1 MPLWQELPLL
11 MVVAFGLAFLIR
23 AFLLQAFFIPSG
35 SMEYTLHIGDR
46 VLVNKVVY
54 DIRDPQRGEVVVFK
68 GTGTWAPEGE
78 FQPPPSATSK
88 LVSQLGSLV
97 GVAQPSEKDF
107 IKRIIGLP
115 GDVVQCCDAQGRV
128 TVNGVPLD
136 EPYVTDNSPLEE
148 APSPGRCGPRKFGP
162 ITVEP
167 GHMWVMGDHRMVSQD
182 SRCQG
187 QVPLQNIIGKA
198 FVVVWPQAH
207 WNALHTPSTFAHIP
221 QPAKAGALPQSRAP
235 ADGAGGTGG
244 ASLVL
249 VIPLLAAMGV
259 SVRYPHRGTRRRR
272 RLLP

>member
-11 MVVAFGLAFLIR
+11 MIVAFGVAFLIR

-35 SMEYTLHIGDR
+35 SMENTLLVGDR

-54 DIRDPQRGEVVVFK
+54 DVRDPQRGEVVVFR
-68 GTGTWAPEGE
+68 GTGSWAPETGY
-78 FQPPPSATSK
+78 QPPRSTGTKVA
-88 LVSQLGSLV
+88 QWFGSLV

-115 GDVVQCCDAQGRV
+115 GDVVACCDDQGRV

-136 EPYVTDNSPLEE
+136 EPYVTDNSPLDMDP
-148 APSPGRCGPRKFGP
+148 APGRCGPRKFGP

-167 GHMWVMGDHRMVSQD
+167 GYMWVMGDHRLISQD

-187 QVPLQNIIGKA
+187 QVPLANIIGKA
-198 FVVVWPQAH
+198 FVVVWPQKR
-207 WNALHTPSTFAHIP
+207 WDTLGTPSTFAHIP
-221 QPAKAGALPQSRAP
+221 QPTKAGAAPVSRAP
-235 ADGAGGTGG
+235 GGAGQSAGV
-244 ASLVL
+244 VL
-249 VIPLLAAMGV
+249 LLPLLSALPI
-259 SVRYPHRGTRRRR
+259 SVAYRQRHARRRS